1 MEELF
6 KIVVTGTSEPVSGCE
21 SLTAEQVQAWLRD
34 NQEAFAEP
42 NEFSDTV
49 KYITIPLAAE

>member
-1 MEELF
+1 MAELF
-6 KIVVTGTSEPVSGCE
+6 KIVVTGTLDAVSGCE
-21 SLTAEQVQAWLRD
+21 SLTEEQVQAWLVE

-42 NEFSDTV
+42 NECGDTV

>member
-6 KIVVTGTSEPVSGCE
+6 KIVVTGTLDAVPGCE
-21 SLTAEQVQAWLRD
+21 SLTGEQVQAWLKD
-34 NQEAFAEP
+34 NQEAFEAP
-42 NEFSDTV
+42 NEFNDTV